1 MEFKHSNG
9 KGGPDLKDRRKAMI
23 EQIYFLKRSIHK
35 KHTSN
40 GKGVMLQCR
49 GSTISARKC
58 LFGPGQT
65 PDSPRAGAASFT
77 MRIAPAA
84 GIAA

>member
-9 KGGPDLKDRRKAMI
+9 KGGPNLKDRRKAMT
-23 EQIYFLKRSIHK
+23 EQIHFLKTHAYTKNTPPI
-35 KHTSN
+35 

-49 GSTISARKC
+49 GSTISACKC

-65 PDSPRAGAASFT
+65 PDIR
-77 MRIAPAA
+77 PAL
-84 GIAA
+84 GPFLCLVPQ

>member
-23 EQIYFLKRSIHK
+23 EQTHFLKLTRLQ
-35 KHTSN
+35 KHFCN

-49 GSTISARKC
+49 VSTFSARKR

-65 PDSPRAGAASFT
+65 AD
-77 MRIAPAA
+77 IHPARSQFDT
-84 GIAA
+84 

>member
-23 EQIYFLKRSIHK
+23 EQTHFLKLTRT
-35 KHTSN
+35 KHFCN

-49 GSTISARKC
+49 GSTFSVRKR
-58 LFGPGQT
+58 LFGPRQT
-65 PDSPRAGAASFT
+65 ADIRPAQNRA
-77 MRIAPAA
+77 R
-84 GIAA
+84 

>member
-9 KGGPDLKDRRKAMI
+9 KGGPNLSDRRKAMI
-23 EQIYFLKRSIHK
+23 EQIHFLKLSIHK
-35 KHTSN
+35 KHASN

-65 PDSPRAGAASFT
+65 PDIR
-77 MRIAPAA
+77 PAL
-84 GIAA
+84 GPFL